1 MNYSRFLDIFVYVLT
16 GITICVMWY
25 LALTYPFPHIAIMAL
40 FTVILC
46 ALTSFKIKIPRVA
59 NEISVTWPVT
69 FFGLWLWGPWI
80 GLTLMIAVLL
90 YICNQIRQEWSLFRE
105 YLRDYVLSTLYNLSY
120 CCLITC
126 VPAIVYYKAGGLPG
140 FSTPAPGVLLA
151 CFISAMLCYIISSIL
166 TNIRIALFE
175 NQPPWK
181 LFIDYR
187 SELMELSLVSF
198 SIIGIPIFCTL
209 GVVYLFLLT
218 IPIVLG
224 LYFLNFAIK
233 VSTEKDDINVL
244 LHFARIINSSLNR
257 EITLEN
263 IAREAMNSVNAD
275 GCALFL
281 RAIDTRKFSLQFA
294 LGALQNLA
302 LDDGSEFHTSLGAS
316 ILSFR
321 EKVSSYRES
330 ESIKSQYFPSISGEI
345 SLAPFHEKQNITGF
359 LLLSKNQFERD
370 HRNFLSILISQ
381 AGTAISNAGLY
392 LQALNTY
399 EQLKAIQAQL
409 VQSSKMSA
417 VGQLAAGVAHRLSGP
432 IKTIVKN
439 FNKVS
444 SGVEKTEKLER
455 RLNISQKAL
464 IRCIDIH
471 DKLLHYTQKPET
483 GDTEI
488 DVPLF
493 IEENIELLA
502 RLLEKD
508 NIKVVA
514 QCSPCRPYKGSADY
528 LSQVI
533 TNMILN
539 SRDAVTAS
547 AETDKRI
554 LISSR
559 EEDDRLFISVKDNG
573 TGMSDEVRERIF
585 EPFFSTKD
593 IGMGTGLG
601 LSVSLEIIKRSGGM
615 IHVDSEIGKGSTFT
629 IELPYHPD
637 STEEDSLKDNGALLT
652 KESRPE

>member
-1 MNYSRFLDIFVYVLT
+1 
-16 GITICVMWY
+16 
-25 LALTYPFPHIAIMAL
+25 
-40 FTVILC
+40 
-46 ALTSFKIKIPRVA
+46 
-59 NEISVTWPVT
+59 
-69 FFGLWLWGPWI
+69 
-80 GLTLMIAVLL
+80 
-90 YICNQIRQEWSLFRE
+90 
-105 YLRDYVLSTLYNLSY
+105 
-120 CCLITC
+120 
-126 VPAIVYYKAGGLPG
+126 
-140 FSTPAPGVLLA
+140 
-151 CFISAMLCYIISSIL
+151 MLCYIISSIL

-181 LFIDYR
+181 LFIDYK

-218 IPIVLG
+218 IPIALG

-294 LGALQNLA
+294 LGALQSLT
-302 LDDGSEFHTSLGAS
+302 LDDRAEFHTSLGAS
-316 ILSFR
+316 ILSFQ

-330 ESIKSQYFPSISGEI
+330 ESIKSQYFPSIKGEI

-417 VGQLAAGVAHRLSGP
+417 VGQLAAGVAHRLNGP
-432 IKTIVKN
+432 MKTILKN
-439 FNKVS
+439 FNRVS

-455 RLNISQKAL
+455 RLNISQRAL
-464 IRCIDIH
+464 IRCLDIH

-539 SRDAVTAS
+539 SKDAVSVS

-554 LISSR
+554 VISSH
-559 EEDDRLFISVKDNG
+559 EKDDHLFISVKDNG

-629 IELPYHPD
+629 IELPYHHD

>member
-1 MNYSRFLDIFVYVLT
+1 MNYGRYLDIFVCVLT

-25 LALTYPFPHIAIMAL
+25 LARTYPFPQIAIMVL

-90 YICNQIRQEWSLFRE
+90 YICNQIRHEWSLFRE
-105 YLRDYVLSTLYNLSY
+105 YLRDYALSTLYNLSY

-126 VPAIVYYKAGGLPG
+126 VPAIVYYKAGGVPG
-140 FSTPAPGVLLA
+140 FSVPTPGVLLA

-166 TNIRIALFE
+166 TNTRIALFE

-209 GVVYLFLLT
+209 GVVYLFLLA

-281 RAIDTRKFSLQFA
+281 RAIDTGKFSLQFA

-302 LDDGSEFHTSLGAS
+302 LDDEAEFHTSLGAS
-316 ILSFR
+316 ILSFQ

-330 ESIKSQYFPSISGEI
+330 ESIKSQYFPSIRGEI
-345 SLAPFHEKQNITGF
+345 SVAPFHKKQSITGF

-417 VGQLAAGVAHRLSGP
+417 VGQLAAGVAHRLNGP
-432 IKTIVKN
+432 MKTIVKN
-439 FNKVS
+439 FNRVS

-464 IRCIDIH
+464 IRCLDIH

-539 SRDAVTAS
+539 SKDAVTAS

-554 LISSR
+554 VISSR
-559 EEDDRLFISVKDNG
+559 EKDDHLFISVKDNG

-629 IELPYHPD
+629 IELPYHLD
-637 STEEDSLKDNGALLT
+637 STEEESLKDNGALLT